1 MKTINMTHQMKAKE
15 SPTNGILIIDKKTG
29 MTSMDVLRRVKQATG
44 QKKGVGHGGTLDPLA
59 EGVLPICFGQ
69 ATRLMELLVSQT
81 KEYTMTIRLGVTTD
95 TYDSEGVAS
104 EEAKYSHLSRETIEN
119 TLEKFRGTF
128 PQTPPMYSAL
138 KREGKR
144 LYQLAREGIEVEREP
159 RLVDVHDINIV
170 GFALP
175 FLTIQT
181 ECGRGLYM
189 RSLAHDFGQELG
201 CGAHVSYLKRT
212 RTGLLSIDGAMSLEE
227 FEKEVYTGNWRNFL
241 QSIDSLLLSYNSTI
255 ASERTAQLL
264 RNGQAVSL
272 PIQEQGISHLDTYR
286 IYTDGGQFLGLIRYD
301 KPVDRWLPFKIF
313 NLREPSPH
321 FDQ

>member
-1 MKTINMTHQMKAKE
+1 
-15 SPTNGILIIDKKTG
+15 
-29 MTSMDVLRRVKQATG
+29 MDVLRRVKKATG

-95 TYDSEGVAS
+95 TYDAEGVPS
-104 EEAKYSHLSRETIEN
+104 EETAYEHLSRDTIET

-128 PQTPPMYSAL
+128 PQTPPMHSAL
-138 KREGKR
+138 KKEGKR
-144 LYQLAREGIEVEREP
+144 LYQLAREGVEVEREA

-170 GFALP
+170 NLALP
-175 FLTIQT
+175 FLTIKT

-212 RTGLLSIDGAMSLEE
+212 RTGPLSLDQAMPLVD
-227 FEKEVYTGNWRNFL
+227 FEKAVDEGNWRNL
-241 QSIDSLLLSYNSTI
+241 IQSLDFLLLSYKSTI
-255 ASERTAQLL
+255 ASEKTAQFL
-264 RNGQAVSL
+264 RNGQAVTL
-272 PIQEQGISHLDTYR
+272 PIQGQRISHLDIFR
-286 IYTDGGQFLGLIRYD
+286 IYTEGGQFLGLIRYD
-301 KPVDRWLPFKIF
+301 KPVDRWVPFKIF
-313 NLREPSPH
+313 NLNEKSPY
-321 FDQ
+321 FQLENQVI